1 MRQLIE
7 VKDPQMIGSGIFKDI
22 ASGQS
27 ALWHYSEN
35 VHYAHG
41 KVSVLRGVLALQS
54 ATDPIV
60 ALEQATVDSVPR
72 IYFASSTAVF
82 RLANNVVHSLHSQ
95 AGPRSWSFET
105 WGTWLVFT
113 NGVEVPRVSKN
124 TTSSVVLANAP
135 IAKMFRR
142 FYNHLVGIFV
152 GGEGQKVAW
161 SSISDIETW
170 APLPENTAGDL
181 FIRDLDS
188 DIRAAEPLGTVLLL
202 YSVNSVC
209 VFEYVGAPNYFGT
222 RSRMD
227 GIGAVSEKAICVVA
241 GKHYGLCRKGFF
253 VTDGMQ
259 YQYTHSPQIHEW
271 LESQINWENASSVCS
286 WHDEALK
293 TVYWTFDCLDGQRR
307 GVGFNI
313 ETSAWAPFK
322 ANIRAGLSKKI
333 FSYSVVGIDN
343 LVAAWDRAGTPL
355 PWTIETKRLDLGTR
369 DFYKSV
375 DMFQV
380 NGEGK
385 AGVSIEFELSNTSDE
400 DVAGEWLSPT
410 SLVEENWIGRDT
422 IFLKVRMS
430 GSGGTFNFGAIKVFG
445 EAGGMR

>member
-1 MRQLIE
+1 MKQLIE
-7 VKDPQMIGSGIFKDI
+7 IKDPQLIGSGIFKDI
-22 ASGQS
+22 ASGQD
-27 ALWHYSEN
+27 ALWEYSEN

-41 KVSVLRGVLALQS
+41 KVSALRGVLALQS
-54 ATDPIV
+54 TTDPIV
-60 ALEQATVDSVPR
+60 ALEQATVDSIPR
-72 IYFASSTAVF
+72 IYFASETAVF
-82 RLANNVVHSLHSQ
+82 RLANNVVVNLHTQ
-95 AGPRSWSFET
+95 TGPRSWSFET
-105 WGTWLVFT
+105 WGTWVVFT

-124 TTSSVVLANAP
+124 TSSSIVLANAP

-152 GGEGQKVAW
+152 GGEGQKVQW

-170 APLPENTAGDL
+170 TPLPENTAGDL

-209 VFEYVGAPNYFGT
+209 VFEYVGAPNYFGS
-222 RSRMD
+222 RSRID
-227 GIGAVSEKAICVVA
+227 GIGAVSEKAICAVA

-253 VTDGMQ
+253 MTDGMQ
-259 YQYTHSPQIHEW
+259 YQYIHSPQIHVW
-271 LESQINWENASSVCS
+271 LEEQIDWALAHTVCS

-293 TVYWTFDCLDGQRR
+293 TVYWMFDCLDGQRR

-313 ETSAWAPFK
+313 ETSAWAPVK

-333 FSYSVVGIDN
+333 FSYSVVGIGN
-343 LVAAWDRAGTPL
+343 LVAAWDRAGTSL
-355 PWTIETKRLDLGTR
+355 PWVIETKRLDLGTR
-369 DFYKSV
+369 DYFKRI

-385 AGVSIEFELSNTSDE
+385 SGVSVQFELAETSDKE
-400 DVAGEWLSPT
+400 VSGEWLSST
-410 SLVEENWIGRDT
+410 SLTEENWINRDA

-430 GSGGTFNFGAIKVFG
+430 GTGGSFTFGAIKAFG
-445 EAGGMR
+445 EVGGAR